1 MMKFNAIILGAGIN
15 GCGIANILSQN
26 DKKVLVIDKSTIAS
40 GTSSKSSRLIHGGL
54 RYLENFEF
62 SLVKESLRDRNRLV
76 EKYPDL
82 VEMKK
87 FYLPVGKNSKRNS
100 LTIKLGLKLYD
111 FLSANYKYISGKISK
126 KEFLKISD
134 GFQLDNIK
142 NIYYYYDAV
151 TDDKSLTQKI
161 ANEAKKNGS
170 EILENY
176 EIDNIN
182 FQNDIILD
190 EKYSTNLLINATG
203 PWINEVCNLYKIKT
217 NYKINKVSGIHIEID
232 KLLSAEPMIL
242 EAEDNRIFFVI
253 PNGKNT
259 IVGTTER
266 TERKSCDEIEIYD
279 EDIKYLTNLIDNYF
293 DIEEY
298 RIINQWIGIRPL
310 IESKENLSKVSR
322 DYILEVGK
330 VDKNVILNVFGGKL
344 TTFHSLS
351 KKVYKK
357 LKQEIKW

>member
-1 MMKFNAIILGAGIN
+1 MIKFDAIILGAGIN

-62 SLVKESLRDRNRLV
+62 SLVKDSLRDRNRLV

-82 VEMKK
+82 VKMKK

-142 NIYYYYDAV
+142 NIYYYHDAV

-161 ANEAKKNGS
+161 VNEAKSNGS

-182 FQNDIILD
+182 LQNDIL
-190 EKYSTNLLINATG
+190 
-203 PWINEVCNLYKIKT
+203 
-217 NYKINKVSGIHIEID
+217 
-232 KLLSAEPMIL
+232 
-242 EAEDNRIFFVI
+242 
-253 PNGKNT
+253 
-259 IVGTTER
+259 
-266 TERKSCDEIEIYD
+266 
-279 EDIKYLTNLIDNYF
+279 
-293 DIEEY
+293 
-298 RIINQWIGIRPL
+298 
-310 IESKENLSKVSR
+310 
-322 DYILEVGK
+322 
-330 VDKNVILNVFGGKL
+330 
-344 TTFHSLS
+344 
-351 KKVYKK
+351 
-357 LKQEIKW
+357 